1 MKIYWKGKNMKNI
14 IIDCDP
20 GHDDAL
26 AILTAIANS
35 NKLNILGVTTIGGNQ
50 TLEKVTTNAKNILEF
65 VNSTIPLAMGQ
76 SEPLTKDLCVAPE
89 AHGESG
95 MDGPYFNGEKY
106 PITSNNA
113 ILFMYETI
121 MKCNDKVILVGLGP
135 LTNIALLIKVFPE
148 VRSKIEYISIMGGGL
163 DRGNKTPLAE
173 FNIYVDP
180 EAAQIVFHS
189 GIPVVMSGLDV
200 TEQAEITIEE
210 INSLKN
216 KGRVSHLAYELLHFY
231 NKSGRQFGFINSP
244 IHDLCAVAYILNP
257 KMFSG
262 TSYYVDV
269 VTEGKARGLTFADK
283 RLVANQAKNILVLEK
298 VNREMFIS
306 ELINALEVLDEI

>member
-1 MKIYWKGKNMKNI
+1 MKNI

-26 AILTAIANS
+26 AILTAIANV
-35 NKLNILGVTTIGGNQ
+35 KKINILGITTIGGNQ
-50 TLEKVTTNAKNILEF
+50 TLEKVTINAKNILEF
-65 VNSTIPLAMGQ
+65 VNSNIPLASGQMG
-76 SEPLTKDLCVAPE
+76 PLIKELCIAPE

-113 ILFMYETI
+113 ILFMYEKI

-135 LTNIALLIKVFPE
+135 LTNIALLLKVFPE
-148 VRSKIEYISIMGGGL
+148 VRKKIEYISIMGGGL
-163 DRGNKTPLAE
+163 DRGNKTSLAE

-189 GIPVVMSGLDV
+189 GIPIVMSGLDV
-200 TEQAEITIEE
+200 TEKAEITIEE
-210 INSLKN
+210 IESLKD

-231 NKSGRQFGFINSP
+231 NKSGRQFGFVNSP

-257 KMFSG
+257 QMFSG
-262 TSYYVDV
+262 TYYEIDI

-283 RLVANQAKNILVLEK
+283 RFAASQDKNTLVLEQ
-298 VNREMFIS
+298 VDRETFVYV
-306 ELINALEVLDEI
+306 LINALEVLDKS